1 MHIVSELNIKQEDI
15 DELFVRL
22 PRAKDL
28 LTIIAHERTIRE
40 LRRQNLELAKNN
52 VKGDKKVKAEV

>member
-52 VKGDKKVKAEV
+52 VKGVKKVKAEV

>member
-22 PRAKDL
+22 PREKDL

-52 VKGDKKVKAEV
+52 VKGVKKVKAEV

>member
-40 LRRQNLELAKNN
+40 LRRHNLELAKNN
-52 VKGDKKVKAEV
+52 VKGVKKVKAEV